1 MLPVLDNVILLSN
14 LTGQLVETTLLSMR
28 GNINISDNT
37 LIRDG
42 LRTLEGRLPL
52 GWAVG
57 ALTESLVG
65 TGVDATAEI
74 RAPDSRIA
82 SLGIEAKS
90 RITPKIAADVIAR
103 VRAAGVVGPLVI
115 SNFISAATGAFLRQN
130 DVGYVDLTGN
140 IRLVLSNPGLFIET
154 VGATENP
161 EKEERTGSLK
171 GTKAGRVV
179 RTLIEQRDPL
189 GVRDLAEKAG
199 VDAGYVSRL
208 FAFFDT
214 EALITRVGRGR
225 IESVA
230 WPKML
235 ERWAADAPLSSR
247 GRITTYIEPRG
258 TAALLEK
265 LRATSRRYA
274 ITGSFAAAHVA
285 PVAPPRLLTLY
296 VEDVAALVDETN
308 LRPTKSGANVQ
319 IVEPVDEEVFRGV
332 TDKDGLRY
340 AALPQVVVDL
350 LDGPGRAPAEAE
362 ELIAW
367 MKKNEEAWR
376 G

>member
-1 MLPVLDNVILLSN
+1 M
-14 LTGQLVETTLLSMR
+14 LLSMR
-28 GNINISDNT
+28 GNIPVSDNT
-37 LIRDG
+37 LIKDG
-42 LRTLEGRLPL
+42 LRALEGRLPF
-52 GWAVG
+52 GWGVG
-57 ALTESLVG
+57 ALTPSPAG
-65 TGVDATAEI
+65 TAIDATAEI
-74 RAPDSRIA
+74 RAPDSRTA
-82 SLGIEAKS
+82 SLGIEARS
-90 RITPKIAADVIAR
+90 RITPKIAADVVQR
-103 VRAAGVVGPLVI
+103 VKTAGVVAPLVV
-115 SNFISAATGAFLRQN
+115 SNFISAATGALLRQN

-154 VGATENP
+154 SGATENP
-161 EKEERTGSLK
+161 DKEERAGSLK

-208 FAFFDT
+208 FAFFDA

-225 IESVA
+225 LESVA
-230 WPKML
+230 WPKLL

-247 GRITTYIEPRG
+247 GRLTTYIEPRG

-265 LRATSRRYA
+265 LRASSRRYA
-274 ITGSFAAAHVA
+274 ITGSFAAARVA

-296 VEDVAALVDETN
+296 TDDLAALVDETG
-308 LRPTKSGANVQ
+308 LRPTQSGANVQ
-319 IVEPVDEEVFRGV
+319 IVEPIDEEVFRGV
-332 TDKDGLRY
+332 SEKDGLRY
-340 AALPQVVVDL
+340 AGLPQVVVDL

-367 MKKNEEAWR
+367 MKKNEEVWR

>member
-1 MLPVLDNVILLSN
+1 MANYAVRGNLTIELRENRLLSVN
-14 LTGQLVETTLLSMR
+14 
-28 GNINISDNT
+28 GNILVSDNM

-42 LRTLEGRLPL
+42 LRTLAGRLPL
-52 GWAVG
+52 GWGVT
-57 ALTESLVG
+57 ALTESLAS

-74 RAPDSRIA
+74 RAPDNRMA

-90 RITPKIAADVIAR
+90 RITPKIAADVVKR
-103 VRAAGVVGPLVI
+103 MKDAGVVGPLVI

-140 IRLVLSNPGLFIET
+140 IRLMLSNPGLFIEV

-179 RTLIEQRDPL
+179 RTLIEQREPL
-189 GVRDLAEKAG
+189 GVRDLAEKAS

-208 FAFFDT
+208 FAFFDA

-247 GRITTYIEPRG
+247 GRTTTHIEPRG

-265 LRATSRRYA
+265 LRATSRLYA
-274 ITGSFAAAHVA
+274 ITGSFAAARVA

-296 VEDVAALVDETN
+296 AEDVAALVEETN

-319 IVEPVDEEVFRGV
+319 IVEPVDEEVLRGV
-332 TDKDGLRY
+332 TGKDGLRY

-350 LDGPGRAPAEAE
+350 LNGPGRAPAEAE